1 VTEGDGALTIA
12 GDRENSMN
20 PYTTMV
26 ASGAPNGLSL
36 IPTPNASAGEQ
47 DLFAATTAA
56 DGSTYAAGWFID
68 SEQTLIE
75 HGVNGVWSI
84 DPTPDPGT
92 GDNGFAGITAV
103 PGGGLWAVGV
113 TANNGN
119 VATLIAY
126 HS

>member
-1 VTEGDGALTIA
+1 
-12 GDRENSMN
+12 
-20 PYTTMV
+20 MV
-26 ASGAPNGLSL
+26 ASGQLPGLSL
-36 IPTPNASAGEQ
+36 VTTPNAAGGGEQ
-47 DLFAATTAA
+47 DLFAATTAG
-56 DGSTYAAGWFID
+56 DGSTYAAGWFLGS

-75 HGVNGVWSI
+75 HSVNGQWTI

-113 TANNGN
+113 AANNGN
-119 VATLIAY
+119 FSTLIAY